1 MAERRITL
9 SKPNYT
15 APVVDGSAD
24 LSGAKGSIKVEAKNP
39 AWVGWNDVTDDYI
52 FTYELIDSNEGSAST
67 PIEIGESENQYVT
80 GYQASSDTWR
90 GTSAEFLITA
100 IHDVPLGNDDL
111 TANFNIVVTDPYYE
125 EPPAGLGGTPPPPP
139 PPPPPDPTESD
150 ENRAGDGAVDDGLTL
165 EYTTGIKVL
174 EDVMPGSPLVYDGR
188 DLIITLDLKNIIYK
202 PSALDEIISPAFKSY

>member
-1 MAERRITL
+1 MSERRITL

-24 LSGAKGSIKVEAKNP
+24 LSGAKGTIKVEHKDSLYNT
-39 AWVGWNDVTDDYI
+39 WNDKTDDYT
-52 FTYELIDSNEGSAST
+52 FTYELINSNEGSAST
-67 PIEIGESENQYVT
+67 PIVLGPSTNQYST
-80 GYQASSDTWR
+80 GYQASSDTFR

-100 IHDVPLGNDDL
+100 INQPFYDDL
-111 TANFNIVVTDPYYE
+111 TANFNVVVTDPYYE

-139 PPPPPDPTESD
+139 PPPPPDPAESD

-174 EDVMPGSPLVYDGR
+174 EDVMPGSPLVYDGS